1 MRSIIKCLGSNE
13 FPRVR
18 VGISKPKNG
27 QDLAD
32 FVLSR
37 FAKEDEKSLNE
48 SFENAV
54 AAIDCAIRQDLDLAI
69 NGYNVK

>member
-1 MRSIIKCLGSNE
+1 MSSFNTLFVSRQASISDFSIPL
-13 FPRVR
+13 
-18 VGISKPKNG
+18 
-27 QDLAD
+27 D

-54 AAIDCAIRQDLDLAI
+54 AAIDCAIRQDLDLAM
-69 NGYNVK
+69 NRYNVK